1 VPNSTKSIV
10 NQRPFTPPL
19 ATMQSYFS
27 TYFSSGGQS
36 AQQTPQSGFSGTST
50 WSHAFSSHLQGLR
63 KALTTNSEQDDPD
76 NEDASHVS
84 NVLRAYYTE
93 KGRPFPSWL
102 PPDPKKPSVAL
113 PPQQNNQYGQFGN
126 NYSGYGVNQYGNTQ
140 QPVSRNSGGRGA
152 GLSDLWD
159 TGPAQPAP
167 TPVPQSLR
175 TRPERPVPQS
185 LLQSRDSAGSSGS
198 PTPASSQS
206 SQSTARLLPSQRAGS
221 YQASIQNMGSPG
233 AAGAG
238 SKDRL
243 RARLQAGGS
252 GRNSPTQ
259 SATAGS
265 YGQSAYKADPS
276 YSSGGRAG
284 GPSPSPSP
292 SPHVFA
298 SQPWVGGDDAFN
310 SGYGGGGSD
319 EAGYLNPGF
328 GASGPARGRRPGG
341 PR

>member
-1 VPNSTKSIV
+1 VALAVPNSTKSVV

-27 TYFSSGGQS
+27 TYFSGGQS
-36 AQQTPQSGFSGTST
+36 TQQAPPSNSSATST
-50 WSHAFSSHLQGLR
+50 WSNTLSSHLQGLR
-63 KALTTNSEQDDPD
+63 KALTTNSEQDDPE

-113 PPQQNNQYGQFGN
+113 PPQQSNQYGQFGN
-126 NYSGYGVNQYGNTQ
+126 NYGGYGVNQYGNTQ

-167 TPVPQSLR
+167 VPVPRSLR

-198 PTPASSQS
+198 PTPAPSQS
-206 SQSTARLLPSQRAGS
+206 PQSTARLLPSQRAGS
-221 YQASIQNMGSPG
+221 YQASIQNMSSPG

-238 SKDRL
+238 SRDRL

-265 YGQSAYKADPS
+265 YGQSAYKADS
-276 YSSGGRAG
+276 GYSSGGSAG
-284 GPSPSPSP
+284 GPSLSPYVS
-292 SPHVFA
+292 A

-310 SGYGGGGSD
+310 SGYGGGGRD
-319 EAGYLNPGF
+319 ETGYFNPRS
-328 GASGPARGRRPGG
+328 GASGPARGQRPGG

>member
-1 VPNSTKSIV
+1 
-10 NQRPFTPPL
+10 
-19 ATMQSYFS
+19 MQSYFS

-36 AQQTPQSGFSGTST
+36 AQQAPPSGASGAST
-50 WSHAFSSHLQGLR
+50 WSNTLSSRLQGLR
-63 KALTTNSEQDDPD
+63 KALTTTSEQDDPD

-93 KGRPFPSWL
+93 KGRPFPPWL

-113 PPQQNNQYGQFGN
+113 PPQNQYGQFGN
-126 NYSGYGVNQYGNTQ
+126 NYSGYGVSQYGSTQ

-167 TPVPQSLR
+167 APVPQSLR

-185 LLQSRDSAGSSGS
+185 LLQSRDSATSSGS
-198 PTPASSQS
+198 PTPAPSQS
-206 SQSTARLLPSQRAGS
+206 SQGTARLLPSQRAGS
-221 YQASIQNMGSPG
+221 YQASIQSMGTPN

-238 SKDRL
+238 SRDRL

-265 YGQSAYKADPS
+265 YGQSAYRADS
-276 YSSGGRAG
+276 NYSSGGSTSGA
-284 GPSPSPSP
+284 SPSPSP
-292 SPHVFA
+292 YVSA

-310 SGYGGGGSD
+310 SGYGGGGRD
-319 EAGYLNPGF
+319 ETEYFNPRS
-328 GASGPARGRRPGG
+328 GASGPARGHRPGG
-341 PR
+341 HR

>member
-1 VPNSTKSIV
+1 MPNSTKSVV
-10 NQRPFTPPL
+10 NQTPFRPPL

-36 AQQTPQSGFSGTST
+36 AQQTPPPGTST
-50 WSHAFSSHLQGLR
+50 WSNTLSSHLQGLR

-93 KGRPFPSWL
+93 KGRPFPPWL
-102 PPDPKKPSVAL
+102 PPDPKKPSVVL

-126 NYSGYGVNQYGNTQ
+126 SYGGYGVNQYGNTQ

-167 TPVPQSLR
+167 APVPQSLR

-198 PTPASSQS
+198 PTPASSQP

-221 YQASIQNMGSPG
+221 YQASIQSMSSPG

-265 YGQSAYKADPS
+265 YGQSTYKADSS

-284 GPSPSPSP
+284 GPSPYVS
-292 SPHVFA
+292 A

-319 EAGYLNPGF
+319 ETGYFNPRS
-328 GASGPARGRRPGG
+328 GASGPARGQRPGG